1 MNVGHRRI
9 LIVNSDS
16 RAVGEFCALLGEDDL
31 GMDAAG
37 SVGQAAEMIRDAKYD
52 CVIMDVELPDMKGYE
67 AVPVLKTIDPEI
79 QIIMT
84 AFENTLGL
92 EAKVRQ
98 QDIFYYYIKSF
109 DAEELR
115 EAVRDVFKRL
125 ERLERLERR
134 KK

>member
-1 MNVGHRRI
+1 MDAGRRQV
-9 LIVNSDS
+9 LIVDADCRAIREVSDLL
-16 RAVGEFCALLGEDDL
+16 AEECVGIE
-31 GMDAAG
+31 AAG

-52 CVIMDVELPDMKGYE
+52 CVIMDVNLPDMKGFE

-84 AFENTLGL
+84 AFENTLEL

-109 DAEELR
+109 DAQELK
-115 EAVRDVFKRL
+115 EAVRDAFKRL
-125 ERLERLERR
+125 ERLKR
-134 KK
+134 